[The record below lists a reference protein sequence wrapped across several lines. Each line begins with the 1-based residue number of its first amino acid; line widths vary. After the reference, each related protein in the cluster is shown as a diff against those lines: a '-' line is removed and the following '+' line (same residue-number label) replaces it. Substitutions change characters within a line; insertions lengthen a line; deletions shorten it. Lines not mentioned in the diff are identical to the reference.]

1 MSFRGVF
8 AGVTVTLLLAASAG
22 CTQTNKVRAIPDE
35 SVPHGLLTSTRPGG
49 GGDTASQTF
58 NRQDPKVYF
67 VKPSGNLGPVSSSM
81 QTEDRNEA
89 IKKVLTLLMGG
100 PDEVTTDENLRT
112 TIPTGTQLV
121 LEKVDGGTAELSY
134 TSPTPVGPK
143 ELPFFFGQI
152 VLSVT
157 SIEGV
162 KSCVFSSNGD
172 RIRATLPG
180 GETSDQLLTNAD
192 YIELLQEELVSPT
205 TSATSEPA
213 LDQPQG

>member
-1 MSFRGVF
+1 MVFRTQV
-8 AGVTVTLLLAASAG
+8 ACVTAVLVLVASAG

-35 SVPHGLLTSTRPGG
+35 SVPHGLLTSTQPGS
-49 GGDTASQTF
+49 GGDSASPTF
-58 NRQDPKVYF
+58 SRQDPKVYF
-67 VKPSGNLGPVSSSM
+67 VKPSGNLGPVSSSV

-89 IKKVLTLLMGG
+89 IKNVLTLLMSG

-121 LEKVDGGTAELSY
+121 LERVDGGTAELSY
-134 TSPTPVGPK
+134 TSPIPAGPK

-162 KSCVFSSNGD
+162 KSCVFSSNGE

-180 GETSDQLLTNAD
+180 GETSDQPLTNGD

-205 TSATSEPA
+205 TSSTTEPG

>member
-1 MSFRGVF
+1 MRFRALFVC
-8 AGVTVTLLLAASAG
+8 AAVTLSLVTTAG

-35 SVPHGLLTSTRPGG
+35 SVPHGLLTSTQPGS
-49 GGDTASQTF
+49 GGDTASPTF

-67 VKPSGNLGPVSSSM
+67 VKPSGNLGPVSSSV

-89 IKKVLTLLMGG
+89 IKNVLTLLMGG

-121 LEKVDGGTAELSY
+121 LERVDGGTAELSY

-162 KSCVFSSNGD
+162 KSCVFSSNGE
-172 RIRATLPG
+172 RITASLPG
-180 GETSDQLLTNAD
+180 GETSDQPLTNGD

-205 TSATSEPA
+205 TSGTSEPA